1 MKINLEEWKK
11 RKKELHLTFDDL
23 AKITQISR
31 RTICSL
37 FANQTDNPRID
48 TVEAI
53 ETALGLNKKSP
64 PILSEEEK
72 ELITLI
78 SELTDEETQEL
89 TSFVDYLISKRK

>member
-53 ETALGLNKKSP
+53 ETALGLNEKSP
-64 PILSEEEK
+64 SILSEEEK

>member
-1 MKINLEEWKK
+1 MTINLEEWKK

-37 FANQTDNPRID
+37 FANETDNPRID

-53 ETALGLNKKSP
+53 ETALGLNEKSP
-64 PILSEEEK
+64 PKLSENEK
-72 ELITLI
+72 RLQALLSTMTETEVD
-78 SELTDEETQEL
+78 ELTNYIE
-89 TSFVDYLISKRK
+89 FIISKRK